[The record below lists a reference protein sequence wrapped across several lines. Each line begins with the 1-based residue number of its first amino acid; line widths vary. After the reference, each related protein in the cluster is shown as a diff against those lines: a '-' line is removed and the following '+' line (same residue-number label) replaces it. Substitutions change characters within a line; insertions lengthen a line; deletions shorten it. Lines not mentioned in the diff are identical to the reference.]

1 MNPRRIITIVLLL
14 FVFASVAYLVITE
27 SRQRP
32 GVAENPKSEARTP
45 RRHVVAYYFH
55 GNVRCATCRKI
66 EAYAHEAIEA
76 AFSDEL
82 KIAKLQWRVLN
93 VEEPAN
99 DHFIADYQ
107 LTTRS
112 LVLSDMDSTTQRQW
126 KNLAQVWDLV
136 GDKPAFV
143 KYVQDEVRAYLA
155 EGN

>member
-1 MNPRRIITIVLLL
+1 MNPKRVITAALLV
-14 FVFASVAYLVITE
+14 FVSASVVYLVATE
-27 SRQRP
+27 TRSP
-32 GVAENPKSEARTP
+32 STGTTGVTSQSGPQ
-45 RRHVVAYYFH
+45 HHIIAYYFH

-82 KIAKLQWRVLN
+82 RIGKLQWRVLN

-155 EGN
+155 ESN